1 MKTATRVYESK
12 KWRTKRVAGIPLPLA
27 VLLIVA
33 GLAIAGVTGTL
44 ISKTQPANNSPQSVA
59 IQFKVGTA
67 PPTTVFINTLVAPT
81 LQAQA
86 QNGFAG
92 TVHLVVSIGSNSAA
106 ETCATLANALE
117 SAVNAYDGKIQ
128 WKTGAGAF
136 SAIGL
141 ASGTSGAFTQGGVS
155 YLGGCQYVE
164 QVTPTYTVT
173 GTMADAFVVNWAW
186 SDVPQGSTISFL
198 FAYATP

>member
-1 MKTATRVYESK
+1 MKTATVVYESR
-12 KWRTKRVAGIPLPLA
+12 KWRTKRVAGIPLPF
-27 VLLIVA
+27 VLLVIA

-106 ETCATLANALE
+106 ETCATLA
-117 SAVNAYDGKIQ
+117 
-128 WKTGAGAF
+128 
-136 SAIGL
+136 
-141 ASGTSGAFTQGGVS
+141 
-155 YLGGCQYVE
+155 
-164 QVTPTYTVT
+164 
-173 GTMADAFVVNWAW
+173 
-186 SDVPQGSTISFL
+186 
-198 FAYATP
+198 